1 MTEYVN
7 PVIENDFT
15 NAVFTGIAS
24 HILIFMLFM
33 AFHVHQ

>member
-7 PVIENDFT
+7 PVIENKNDFT

-24 HILIFMLFM
+24 HILIFM
-33 AFHVHQ
+33 